1 MAWSELGAG
10 EPQRPLAAPSLS
22 LPSLAGCRGE
32 QGLLSAPLSSC
43 RNKDTTRDEFIFY
56 SKRLMRLLI
65 EHALSFLPLKVRQHP
80 LPAALSRYVL
90 GAPRGQLCPRS
101 AHLPFLQS
109 VTVETPQGT
118 TYEGK
123 RFHRQRVRCC
133 PGPLLPVGTQLP
145 CAWWGLTGK
154 SRCPQPGA
162 VLQGCPGSLSPSH
175 GVCPSTVGL
184 HGNCRASGER
194 LGPELGPRRHG
205 RAGQG
210 QAGRG

>member
-1 MAWSELGAG
+1 MAWSKLGAG

-32 QGLLSAPLSSC
+32 QGIRSVPVLLQEQGHDQGRIHLLLQAP
-43 RNKDTTRDEFIFY
+43 DEAVD
-56 SKRLMRLLI
+56 RAR
-65 EHALSFLPLKVRQHP
+65 PL
-80 LPAALSRYVL
+80 LPAAEGTPAPLACSPVPLRA
-90 GAPRGQLCPRS
+90 GALRGQLCPRS

>member
-1 MAWSELGAG
+1 MSLKGRWLL
-10 EPQRPLAAPSLS
+10 RPCPF
-22 LPSLAGCRGE
+22 LPSLAAGGSRDSAQCPPVLLQE
-32 QGLLSAPLSSC
+32 QGHDQGRIHLLLQAP
-43 RNKDTTRDEFIFY
+43 DEAVD
-56 SKRLMRLLI
+56 RAR
-65 EHALSFLPLKVRQHP
+65 PL
-80 LPAALSRYVL
+80 LPAAEGTPAPLACSPVPLRA

-133 PGPLLPVGTQLP
+133 PGPLLPVGTQP
-145 CAWWGLTGK
+145 PRAWWGLTGK

-184 HGNCRASGER
+184 HGNCRASGEH